1 LDFSLEP
8 VSMEDREAIIDIYN
22 HYVENSFAAYP
33 ENRVPYEFFSLFL
46 SMSEGYPFLVAKD
59 SEGRALGFA
68 MLRPHNP
75 MHTSTF
81 TRTTEITYFIA
92 PENTNQGIGKAMQI
106 RLINDAREKGI
117 TTILASISSLNTKS
131 LNFHKKQ
138 GFQECGRFQRIG
150 RKWGQDFDVIW
161 MQKMV

>member
-1 LDFSLEP
+1 MDFRLEP
-8 VSMEDREAIIDIYN
+8 VSIGDGEAIIDIYN

-33 ENRVPYEFFSLFL
+33 EDRVPYEFFNLFL
-46 SMSEGYPFLVAKD
+46 SMAEGYPFLVAKNH
-59 SEGRALGFA
+59 EGRALGFA

-75 MHTSTF
+75 IPSF
-81 TRTTEITYFIA
+81 SKSADITYFIA
-92 PENTNQGIGKAMQI
+92 PEHTNQGIGKAMQI

-117 TTILASISSLNTKS
+117 TSILASISSLNTKS
-131 LNFHKKQ
+131 LNFHTKQ
-138 GFQECGRFQRIG
+138 GFQECGRFQKVG

>member
-1 LDFSLEP
+1 
-8 VSMEDREAIIDIYN
+8 M
-22 HYVENSFAAYP
+22 
-33 ENRVPYEFFSLFL
+33 
-46 SMSEGYPFLVAKD
+46 AKD

-68 MLRPHNP
+68 LLRPHNP

-81 TRTTEITYFIA
+81 SRTAEITYFIA

-106 RLINDAREKGI
+106 RLMNEAREKGI

-138 GFQECGRFQRIG
+138 GFQECGRFQKIG

-161 MQKMV
+161 MQKMI

>member
-1 LDFSLEP
+1 MDFRLEP
-8 VSMEDREAIIDIYN
+8 VSIEDREAIIDIYN

-46 SMSEGYPFLVAKD
+46 RMAEGYPFLVAKD
-59 SEGRALGFA
+59 GERRVLGFA
-68 MLRPHNP
+68 MLHPHNP
-75 MHTSTF
+75 VPSF
-81 TRTTEITYFIA
+81 SRTAEITYFIA
-92 PENTNQGIGKAMQI
+92 PEHINQGIGKAMQI
-106 RLINDAREKGI
+106 RLMNEAREKGI

-131 LNFHKKQ
+131 WNFHAKQ
-138 GFQECGRFQRIG
+138 GFQECGRFQKIG